1 MIASVMITMSW
12 YDFWGYCWRRSFR
25 MTHIVLCFS
34 INIARVIFEC
44 RLIFKSIIMQKS
56 IKYGKITK
64 INTFDT
70 VVKIISMKL
79 NIYMNSILASHYS
92 SWKVLSNL
100 LIELNIYPLVPTLW
114 PKYQN
119 SFYFANCFI

>member
-1 MIASVMITMSW
+1 MIFGVIIQNDSYLFMLFNKYS
-12 YDFWGYCWRRSFR
+12 
-25 MTHIVLCFS
+25 
-34 INIARVIFEC
+34 ARYKFFEC

-79 NIYMNSILASHYS
+79 NIYMNLILASHYS
-92 SWKVLSNL
+92 S
-100 LIELNIYPLVPTLW
+100 
-114 PKYQN
+114 
-119 SFYFANCFI
+119 